1 VQPEYFARFTLI
13 TSSPFA
19 LICDRNFT
27 EHFSTATNNAVTV
40 TIPNEQLMFD
50 EPYTTSNG
58 WIKVDPRFKNVS
70 VVGYSDP
77 KNYTVPRTGA
87 MIFSSTCLMANHD
100 KDKFTITQVQGKP
113 TTPTFMGIDTVNN
126 CAGVVT
132 LSSDAAMT
140 FKTLSSG
147 AKS

>member
-1 VQPEYFARFTLI
+1 MQPEHFARFTLI

-27 EHFSTATNNAVTV
+27 EHFSTATNDAVTV

-58 WIKVDPRFKNVS
+58 RTKADPRFKNVP

-77 KNYTVPRTGA
+77 KNYRVPRTGA
-87 MIFSSTCLMANHD
+87 RFFSSAYLMANHE
-100 KDKFTITQVQGKP
+100 KDKITITLVQGKS
-113 TTPTFMGIDTVNN
+113 TTPTFMGIDSVNN

-132 LSSDAAMT
+132 LSSDAAIA

-147 AKS
+147 AKL